1 MRNIPQLPGITGG
14 VNCIWM
20 NEWTDIQL
28 FDALRDGHKDAL
40 SILYLRHHNYLMH
53 YGLQIGA
60 DQILVEESIQELF
73 THLFESYDHFGE
85 VRYVRAYLFK
95 AFRRRVVAI
104 MGYEKGRKDSENRWL
119 DHVDMRFSI
128 NDFDNLHVDREKL
141 QSVLVDALNKLPWRQ
156 REAVYLR
163 YYNGLSTKEIADIM
177 GAANQTVLN
186 TLFQALKKLRKYDQL
201 KSVVGYF

>member
-1 MRNIPQLPGITGG
+1 
-14 VNCIWM
+14 M

-28 FDALRDGHKDAL
+28 FNALRDGHKDAL
-40 SILYLRHHNYLMH
+40 SILYLRHYNYLMH

-104 MGYEKGRKDSENRWL
+104 MGYEKGRKNSENRWL

-128 NDFDNLHVDREKL
+128 NDFDNLHGDREKL
-141 QSVLVDALNKLPWRQ
+141 QSVLVDALNNLPWRQ

-163 YYNGLSTKEIADIM
+163 YYNGLSTKEIAEIM

>member
-1 MRNIPQLPGITGG
+1 
-14 VNCIWM
+14 M

-28 FDALRDGHKDAL
+28 FDALRSGHKGAL
-40 SILYLRHHNYLMH
+40 SILYLRHYNYLLH

-85 VRYVRAYLFK
+85 VTYVRAYLFK
-95 AFRRRVVAI
+95 ALRRRVVAVI
-104 MGYEKGRKDSENRWL
+104 GYERGRKDSENKWR
-119 DHVDMRFSI
+119 DQVDMRFSL
-128 NDFDNLHVDREKL
+128 NDFDNLQVEQDRL
-141 QSVLVDALNKLPWRQ
+141 HSVLIDALNNLPWRQ

-163 YYNGLSTKEIADIM
+163 YYNGLSTKEIAEVM

-201 KSVVGYF
+201 KNVVGYL